1 MELPGE
7 SRARRKIYP
16 NALLVDGNAN
26 VGTLHVQRRRATERE
41 ALAEWVGS
49 EILPH
54 ERDLR
59 LWLQRRLVAAA
70 DVEDIVQECYC
81 RLAQLPDVAHV
92 TMPRAYLFTMAR
104 NLAHRQLKRARVV
117 RIEAMADAD
126 TDWECDLPSPERIA
140 AARQELG
147 RVQAALAT
155 LSERARRIFVMRK
168 VEGLTQKEIA
178 CTLGVSEAVVENEA
192 SRSLRAV
199 LRLLTEPEPEQAEVS
214 SGVAHARSR

>member
-1 MELPGE
+1 MG
-7 SRARRKIYP
+7 R
-16 NALLVDGNAN
+16 
-26 VGTLHVQRRRATERE
+26 
-41 ALAEWVGS
+41 

-59 LWLQRRLVAAA
+59 IWLQRRLVDAA

-81 RLAQLPDVAHV
+81 RLAQLDDVAHV

-104 NLAHRQLKRARVV
+104 NLVQRQRKRARVV
-117 RIEAMADAD
+117 RIEAIGDPFD
-126 TDWECDLPSPERIA
+126 TPWESELPSPERIA

-155 LSERARRIFVMRK
+155 LSDRARRIFVMRK

-178 CTLGVSEAVVENEA
+178 QALGVSETIVENEA

-199 LRLLTEPEPEQAEVS
+199 LKQLTEPEAGQDIVS
-214 SGVAHARSR
+214 AGGVSRARSR